1 MSYKLQKPSY
11 YRLQTDMSDR
21 LFRTC
26 WRVYRNYLRDSID
39 NPQSDSDVLDWLDQI
54 ASERVNDSSSTF
66 YLRG

>member
-1 MSYKLQKPSY
+1 
-11 YRLQTDMSDR
+11 MSDR

>member
-26 WRVYRNYLRDSID
+26 WRVYRNYLQDSID
-39 NPQSDSDVLDWLDQI
+39 NPQSDSEVLDWLDQI